1 VFYARRDRG
10 GARIAMDLHPDPERG
25 EYTLRSTTR
34 AEVAQWVPPA
44 HRAVQNA
51 MHRDLFTAHRDTCR
65 ARAHHAA

>member
-1 VFYARRDRG
+1 
-10 GARIAMDLHPDPERG
+10 MDLHPDPERG